1 MVFKNPDILFALFAL
16 LIPLLIHLFQ
26 FRRYKTLWFSNV
38 SALQDLKKQSRKS
51 RELKKILVLISR
63 LLALA
68 ALIFAFA
75 EPEIPAQKNQDDNQ
89 LAIYLDNSLSMQI
102 EHQNL
107 NLLAIAK
114 QDLLAHVPHDKTF
127 TLYTNTSVYKEL
139 TSEKLEDVLEKI
151 KLTEESL
158 SPKSIYLKLQNS
170 IDRNQKNISLIYMSD
185 FLNIENPEDLKSPSE
200 EISTYYYQPELNE
213 INNLSIEDAQL
224 KSNNELE
231 VKLRS
236 NLNQAQGSLSLL
248 SHDKP
253 VGKLDVAFKNETEKK
268 LTFKVTA
275 ADLENAELHLSQD
288 QLAYDNTFY
297 LHQNK
302 ESKKR
307 ILAISDAKTTF
318 IQRIFEDTSAYKLNF
333 KKPKQVELIDIQNA
347 DLIISNTLSE
357 IPTNLKSSLDQALD
371 NQKNVV
377 IIPKNDQ
384 ASQQKYLNLRLNG
397 VKLFESSIA
406 QEQKITEIR
415 FKHPLFENVFTEE
428 IKNFDYPK
436 TVKSYKITS
445 SFRSVLAY
453 ANKSPFL
460 AQHDNLFV
468 FAADL
473 DKANSNFIQSPL
485 IVPTFVQISN
495 FNNQNQNL
503 YYFSGAQNEVK
514 FETQIAKDQTLKLNK
529 AAREYIPEQRNFGK
543 SLILN
548 LASLQLEAGQYAL
561 RHTTDTIAQMS
572 FNTVRAESH
581 FELDNTKKIASSLTE
596 NSLEEIFTNYNAEYN
611 AIALWKWMLIFAV
624 ICFLAEILLI
634 RFLK

>member
-16 LIPLLIHLFQ
+16 LIPTLIHLFQ

-38 SALQDLKKQSRKS
+38 SALQNLKKQSRKS

-63 LLALA
+63 LLALT

-102 EHQNL
+102 AHQNL

-114 QDLLAHVPHDKTF
+114 QDLLAHIPHQKTF
-127 TLYTNTSVYKEL
+127 TLYTNSSVYKEL

-151 KLTEESL
+151 KPTEESL
-158 SPKSIYLKLQNS
+158 SPKSIYLKLQNN
-170 IDRNQKNISLIYMSD
+170 IDKNQGSISLIYMSD
-185 FLNIENPEDLKSPSE
+185 FLNIENPEDLKPPSK
-200 EISTYYYQPELNE
+200 EISTYYYQPELNQ
-213 INNLSIEDAQL
+213 IHNLSIEDAQL
-224 KSNNELE
+224 KPDNELE
-231 VKLRS
+231 VKLHS

-248 SHDKP
+248 SRNKL

-275 ADLENAELHLSQD
+275 TDLENAELRLSQD

-302 ESKKR
+302 KNKKR
-307 ILAISDAKTTF
+307 ILAISEEKANF
-318 IQRIFEDTSAYKLNF
+318 IQRIFKDTSAYNLNL
-333 KKPKQVELIDIQNA
+333 KKPKQVELIDIQKA
-347 DLIISNTLSE
+347 DLIISNALSM
-357 IPTNLKSSLDQALD
+357 IPTNLKSNLDQALA
-371 NQKNVV
+371 NQQNLV
-377 IIPKNDQ
+377 IIPKDGQ
-384 ASQQKYLNLRLNG
+384 AAQQKYLNLRLNG
-397 VKLFESSIA
+397 FKLFESSIE
-406 QEQKITEIR
+406 QKQKITEIR

-436 TVKSYKITS
+436 TSKNYKITS
-445 SFRSVLAY
+445 SFHSVLAY
-453 ANKSPFL
+453 ANKSSFL
-460 AQHDNLFV
+460 AQRDNLFV

-473 DKANSNFIQSPL
+473 DKTNSNFIQSPL
-485 IVPTFVQISN
+485 IVPTLIQISN
-495 FNNQNQNL
+495 FNNQNQDL
-503 YYFSGAQNEVK
+503 YYFSGAQNDVK
-514 FETQIAKDQTLKLNK
+514 FETQIAKDQTLKLK
-529 AAREYIPEQRNFGK
+529 KDKHEYIPEQRNFGQ
-543 SLILN
+543 SLVLN
-548 LASLQLEAGQYAL
+548 LASIQLEAGQYAL
-561 RHTTDTIAQMS
+561 MHTKDTIAQMS
-572 FNTVRAESH
+572 FNTARDESH
-581 FELDNTKKIASSLTE
+581 FELENAEKISASLTE
-596 NSLEEIFTNYNAEYN
+596 NSLEEIFKSYNAAYN